1 MSPTAPGPRK
11 KPDPGPRVPAPL
23 ADLPVTFVGSYPD
36 PAVPLDPPLPEVA
49 FVGRSNVGKSS
60 LLNALLG
67 RKGLARV
74 SATPGKTQLLNV
86 FRLPTCYFVDL
97 PGYGWARASH
107 AERTTFRTLL
117 DGYLTGR
124 ERLAGVVWL
133 LDVRHPPSTDDR
145 IMQDLLIQTGRPTLA
160 VLTKGDKL
168 PRGQRLKALRDR
180 GRELGILPGDLLLTS
195 STTGEG
201 LRDLADSILAALAE

>member
-1 MSPTAPGPRK
+1 
-11 KPDPGPRVPAPL
+11 
-23 ADLPVTFVGSYPD
+23 
-36 PAVPLDPPLPEVA
+36 
-49 FVGRSNVGKSS
+49 VGRSNVGKSS

-74 SATPGKTQLLNV
+74 SATPGKTQLMNV
-86 FRLPTCYFVDL
+86 FRLPACYLVDL

-107 AERTTFRTLL
+107 AERVTFRKLL
-117 DGYLTGR
+117 QGYLTGR

-145 IMQDLLIQTGRPTLA
+145 DMQDLLIQAGRPTLA

-180 GRELGILPGDLLLTS
+180 GRELGLLPGDLLLTS

-201 LRDLADSILAALAE
+201 LDDLAESLLATLA